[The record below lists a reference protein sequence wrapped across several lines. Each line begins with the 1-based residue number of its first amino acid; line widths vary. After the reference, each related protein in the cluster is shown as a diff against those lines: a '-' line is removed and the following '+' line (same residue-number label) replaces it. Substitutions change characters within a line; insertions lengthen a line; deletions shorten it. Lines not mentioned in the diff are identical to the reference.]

1 MATAEGAIPMD
12 LHAVAFAV
20 RQIAAYPGVSLLSEP
35 QQTPRG
41 LDVMFQFD
49 LEFGRRWSARGESP
63 TGVRPLEE
71 VRLSFPDDF
80 PASPPE
86 ISLRS
91 DFSREHPHIQPY
103 LSLDG
108 RVVPCVIDA
117 PMKEFLA
124 ASGYSQLAAQTM
136 LWLTRA
142 AEGTLMSGAS
152 GWEPARRDNVN
163 DILLLN
169 EEVIRA
175 NAGRTAGHA
184 YYETSFRTSDDGKP
198 RKDFLGA
205 LIKRSTAREALKAAS
220 ERSGIGLGLVVWGGA
235 GNSQADHS
243 FDQYLPD
250 DVQNVGELL
259 QRAELFGLK
268 ERLTKVLPHLD
279 VSSKVYRKLDV
290 PLVVLL
296 LVRRPRPLIG
306 SDSPIEI
313 FGYVLPRLRLGG
325 ALDNASDVV
334 RPLGLRGSVEPGVL
348 RRMSG
353 TREMAP
359 WALLGAGSLGSK
371 VALHLAR
378 EANSPC
384 IVADP
389 AMLSPHNAARHS
401 LYPERA
407 GEFSGWL
414 QGKANALSGVLGAF
428 GNRPRAVTGDHR
440 QLVSEIRGMKVSER
454 PAWVVNTT
462 ASLHVRESLSRTE
475 YDDIPPVVD
484 MTLFGRAAVGYV
496 AIEGPAK
503 NPNSLE
509 LVAELYH
516 IASTDR
522 SFGTLLFG
530 ESPASR
536 VVLGQGCGSFTTIM
550 SDARLSVQAAV
561 MTETFG
567 SLRPGDGSSIRI
579 ILKTESLGLDIRHI
593 EVSPFV
599 RVPVEGLEGWS
610 VSMPERVV
618 TKMKS
623 DMGSHPNTET
633 GGVIIG
639 YTSLTA
645 RRIVITDIVC
655 APPDSKRTASSFI
668 LGTSGLEDRL
678 SKIEAESSGVLRR
691 LGTWHSHLGAA
702 EPSAIDRKSAEL
714 VADGASGP
722 MVLLVKGN
730 DGFRAISQ
738 PPKLPAPYRTD
749 PDGDQ

>member
-1 MATAEGAIPMD
+1 MD

-20 RQIAAYPGVSLLSEP
+20 RQFAAHPGVSLLGEP

-41 LDVMFQFD
+41 VEVMFQFD
-49 LEFGRRWSARGESP
+49 LEFGTRWSAQGESP

-91 DFSREHPHIQPY
+91 DFSRDHPHVQPD
-103 LSLDG
+103 LSFDG
-108 RVVPCVIDA
+108 RVLPCVIDA
-117 PMKEFLA
+117 PMMEFLA

-136 LWLTRA
+136 LWLSRA
-142 AEGTLMSGAS
+142 AQGTLMSGGS
-152 GWEPARRDNVN
+152 GWEPARRDNLK
-163 DILLLN
+163 DFLLLN
-169 EEVIRA
+169 EEAIRA
-175 NAGRTAGHA
+175 NAGRNAGHA
-184 YYETSFRTSDDGKP
+184 YYETSFRTFADGKP
-198 RKDFLGA
+198 GKDFLGA
-205 LIKRSTAREALKAAS
+205 LIKRSTAREALKLAS
-220 ERSGIGLGLVVWGGA
+220 ERPGSGPALVVWSGA
-235 GNSQADHS
+235 GNTQADHTY
-243 FDQYLPD
+243 DRYLPD
-250 DVQNVGELL
+250 DVQSVGELL
-259 QRAELFGLK
+259 QRARLFGLA
-268 ERLTKVLPHLD
+268 ERLTKALPHLD
-279 VSSKVYRKLDV
+279 VSSKAHSKLVV

-306 SDSPIEI
+306 SDSQIEI
-313 FGYVLPRLRLGG
+313 FGYVLPRLRPGG
-325 ALDNASDVV
+325 AFENASDPV
-334 RPLGLRGSVEPGVL
+334 RPLGLRGSVEPRVL

-353 TREMAP
+353 AREMAP

-378 EANSPC
+378 EANPPC

-428 GNRPRAVTGDHR
+428 GDRPRAVTGDHR
-440 QLVSEIRGMKVSER
+440 QLVSELRSMKLSER

-475 YDDIPPVVD
+475 YDDIPPVVE

-496 AIEGPAK
+496 AMEGPAR
-503 NPNSLE
+503 NPNSFE

-516 IASTDR
+516 IASNDR

-536 VVLGQGCGSFTTIM
+536 VVLGQGCGSFTTVM
-550 SDARLSVQAAV
+550 SDARLSGQAAV

-579 ILKTESLGLDIRHI
+579 ILKTEPLGLDVRHI
-593 EVSPFV
+593 EVLPFV
-599 RVPVEGLEGWS
+599 RVPVEGREGWS
-610 VSMPERVV
+610 VSLPERVV
-618 TKMKS
+618 AKMKS
-623 DMGSHPNTET
+623 DMESHPNTET
-633 GGVIIG
+633 GGVIVG
-639 YTSLTA
+639 YASLTA
-645 RRIVITDIVC
+645 RRIVVTDIVC
-655 APPDSKRTASSFI
+655 APPDSRRTASSFI
-668 LGTSGLEDRL
+668 LGTSGLEDTL
-678 SKIEAESSGVLRR
+678 SKVEVESGGVLRR
-691 LGTWHSHLGAA
+691 LGTWHSHLGGAA
-702 EPSAIDRKSAEL
+702 PSAIDWKSAEL
-714 VADGASGP
+714 VSGEVSGP
-722 MVLLVKGN
+722 MVLIIKGN
-730 DGFRAISQ
+730 DGFRAISR
-738 PPKLPAPYRTD
+738 PPQLPEIGGMVSN
-749 PDGDQ
+749 GDH